1 MIGAAMALDE
11 KLRRQLIQ
19 ARENIGAQLTQL
31 EGARMDPYAQ
41 GGMPDVR
48 NVYADLQR
56 ELHEIDRLLDAGED
70 GNGSNEAKSAYE
82 PMVRWN
88 PDGTVGNPTG
98 PTRAAIILAIVS
110 VGLIVVWIGIT
121 LFMR

>member
-1 MIGAAMALDE
+1 VALDE
-11 KLRRQLIQ
+11 KLRRQLIE

-31 EGARMDPYAQ
+31 EGARVDPYAQ
-41 GGMPDVR
+41 GGMRDCR

-56 ELHEIDRLLDAGED
+56 ELHEIDKLLDSGAD

-110 VGLIVVWIGIT
+110 LGSFILWIGIA

>member
-1 MIGAAMALDE
+1 MALDE
-11 KLRRQLIQ
+11 KLRRQLIE

-31 EGARMDPYAQ
+31 EGARVDPYAQ
-41 GGMPDVR
+41 GGIQGGIPDCR
-48 NVYADLQR
+48 NIYADLQR
-56 ELHEIDRLLDAGED
+56 ELYEIDRLLNAGED

-98 PTRAAIILAIVS
+98 PTRAAIILAIA
-110 VGLIVVWIGIT
+110 GLGSFIVWIGIT

>member
-1 MIGAAMALDE
+1 MALDE
-11 KLRRQLIQ
+11 KLRRQLIV
-19 ARENIGAQLTQL
+19 ARENISTQLTQL
-31 EGARMDPYAQ
+31 EGARMDPYAS

-56 ELHEIDRLLDAGED
+56 ELREIDRLLDAKDDE
-70 GNGSNEAKSAYE
+70 NGSNDAKSAYE
-82 PMVRWN
+82 PMVQWN

-110 VGLIVVWIGIT
+110 LGLIVVWVGLR

>member
-1 MIGAAMALDE
+1 LDE
-11 KLRRQLIQ
+11 KLRRQLIE
-19 ARENIGAQLTQL
+19 ARESIGTQLTQL

-41 GGMPDVR
+41 GGIQGGMPDVR
-48 NVYADLQR
+48 SVYADLQQ
-56 ELHEIDRLLDAGED
+56 ELHEIDRLLDAGGD

-98 PTRAAIILAIVS
+98 PTKAAIILAIVS
-110 VGLIVVWIGIT
+110 LGSFILWIGIT
-121 LFMR
+121 LFSR

>member
-1 MIGAAMALDE
+1 MDE
-11 KLRRQLIQ
+11 KLRRQLIE

-31 EGARMDPYAQ
+31 EGARVDPYAQ
-41 GGMPDVR
+41 GGIQGGMPDCR

-56 ELHEIDRLLDAGED
+56 ELHEIDRLLDAGGD
-70 GNGSNEAKSAYE
+70 GDGSNEAKSAYE
-82 PMVRWN
+82 PMVRLS

-98 PTRAAIILAIVS
+98 PTRAAIILAIA
-110 VGLIVVWIGIT
+110 GLGSFILWICIT

>member
-1 MIGAAMALDE
+1 MDE
-11 KLRRQLIQ
+11 KLRRQLIE
-19 ARENIGAQLTQL
+19 ARENIGAQLTHL

-41 GGMPDVR
+41 GGIQGGMPDCR

-70 GNGSNEAKSAYE
+70 GDGSNEAKFAYE
-82 PMVRWN
+82 PMVRWS
-88 PDGTVGNPTG
+88 PDRTVGNPTG
-98 PTRAAIILAIVS
+98 PTRTAIILAIV
-110 VGLIVVWIGIT
+110 GLGTFILWIGIT

>member
-1 MIGAAMALDE
+1 LALDA
-11 KLRRQLIQ
+11 KLKRQLIE

-31 EGARMDPYAQ
+31 EGARIDPYAQGGVQ

-70 GNGSNEAKSAYE
+70 GNGSNEAKSNYE

-98 PTRAAIILAIVS
+98 PTKAAIILAIVS
-110 VGLIVVWIGIT
+110 LGLIVVWISFR